1 MYTDKDL
8 YQIGISAL
16 MSNNI
21 KEIYNALQILTRY
34 MKSDDKKSAESIT
47 QLKYPNP
54 VYVKVE
60 NLSIEEAITD
70 LKDYCK
76 CLQDKII
83 YGVSNNVIYELQKHE
98 NKFHNELILKNKKQ
112 EIKVSDLLKAISY
125 SLDFLHKVAGIDVE
139 TQKQQ
144 ILVLKCLDRFFNNQ
158 HGDVDIYA
166 NIGLVVEIFSELLKS
181 IHPEQKEQIS
191 NETTCISL
199 AIDFLAHKENL

>member
-8 YQIGISAL
+8 YQIGIRAL

-21 KEIYNALQILTRY
+21 KEIYNALQILTNY
-34 MKSDDKKSAESIT
+34 MNPDDKKSAESIT

-76 CLQDKII
+76 CLQDKI
-83 YGVSNNVIYELQKHE
+83 YGISNDVIYELQKHE

-158 HGDVDIYA
+158 HEDVDIYT
-166 NIGLVVEIFSELLKS
+166 NIGLVVEVFSEILKFL
-181 IHPEQKEQIS
+181 HPEQKEQIS

-199 AIDFLAHKENL
+199 AIDFLTHKENT

>member
-8 YQIGISAL
+8 YQIGIRAL

-21 KEIYNALQILTRY
+21 KEIYNALQILTNY
-34 MKSDDKKSAESIT
+34 MNPDDKKSAESIT

-76 CLQDKII
+76 CLQDKI
-83 YGVSNNVIYELQKHE
+83 YGISNDVIYELQKHE

-125 SLDFLHKVAGIDVE
+125 SLDFLHKVADIDVE

-158 HGDVDIYA
+158 HEDVDIYA
-166 NIGLVVEIFSELLKS
+166 NIGLVVEVFSEILKS
-181 IHPEQKEQIS
+181 LHPEQKEQIS
-191 NETTCISL
+191 NKTTCISL
-199 AIDFLAHKENL
+199 VIDFLTHNKNN